1 MHKGAFYDMFSF
13 FRDLSQNE
21 LEDLPQNAFEKNTNL
36 TYLHLDMNNLTA
48 IRQNHFKGLA
58 NLEFLLLT
66 SNQISEIELGMH
78 AFFFFCIVLTWPS
91 FILYSFLTFPAGF

>member
-1 MHKGAFYDMFSF
+1 MFF
-13 FRDLSQNE
+13 LYVRDLSQNG

-48 IRQNHFKGLA
+48 LKQNHFRGLA

-66 SNQISEIELGMH
+66 SNQISDIEGGMH
-78 AFFFFCIVLTWPS
+78 FFTQTLQIG
-91 FILYSFLTFPAGF
+91 YSNHSV

>member
-1 MHKGAFYDMFSF
+1 MHKGAFFWYVLFF

-48 IRQNHFKGLA
+48 LRQNHFKGLA

-78 AFFFFCIVLTWPS
+78 AFFSFVL
-91 FILYSFLTFPAGF
+91 

>member
-1 MHKGAFYDMFSF
+1 MCSLF
-13 FRDLSQNE
+13 FRDFSQNE

-48 IRQNHFKGLA
+48 LRQNHFKGLA

-78 AFFFFCIVLTWPS
+78 AFFL
-91 FILYSFLTFPAGF
+91 LLA